1 MSFSELVS
9 KWDASVGFSELMS
22 GWDASVGFS
31 VLVACVMV
39 TVGWLYRLV
48 ERRLWRQAPAT
59 PAPELLAKQSMEKIL
74 SNLKLLDPD
83 ELREEILKAG
93 LKCGPITL
101 TTRYLFEKKL
111 ARTLLEQQGFEVE
124 TFSSNDGIATST
136 NQQKAYCDLQAKYSE
151 DRDFGYGVGL
161 NPPTEDSIS
170 KKDFAASEH
179 SGAAHFSTDSY
190 SNGPPVYYAVCPVC
204 EDTPARTEKIH
215 IYTDQKEAL
224 QVVKMLKGSRFK
236 SFQSREDAEKFATG
250 ICDYYPS
257 PSKSSLSLSPVKLS
271 SGLLRDGLSA
281 PDVESLN
288 KEKANSFKSP
298 RTQDLTA
305 KLRKAVEK
313 GDLTTFSDLIWSN
326 PRYLIGSGDN
336 PTVVQEG
343 CRYNV
348 MHVAAKENQPGVSQ
362 LLLDTLENP
371 EFMRLMYPDD
381 GDVMLQKRIRY
392 IVDLYL
398 NTPDKMGFDTP
409 LHFACKFGNAHV
421 VNVLCSHPDIIKKPR
436 NKYDQTPEQVICE
449 RSKNKSSELREK
461 IREYLKGHF
470 YVPLLRAEDNSSFPI
485 IGTPWSPEQPD
496 ILSQPR
502 YCGSP
507 KDPLLAVK
515 AFAGPMSPS
524 KAEDFR
530 RIWKTPPR
538 NRAGLFHNVRKTDPE
553 RGEERV
559 GRELAHEQDVP
570 WVEYWEFLGCFVD
583 LSSPDGLGKLEEYL
597 SKKEINEQMQ
607 HEHDHEI
614 CNKYKTPSPAGKGK
628 KICNSVSVGAFLEDE
643 DDMSLEEI
651 KNRQNAALKN
661 SPSLNSAETITVP
674 ECIMDA
680 TSLQSCNL
688 EESKRNYC
696 SPVENEIILPG
707 DRGQQQRLPEAL
719 LSPVSNLNAEFE
731 KMSLNDLK
739 ETSNEKSPSNE
750 CSVSQRLS
758 QITVSDD
765 HVELDSSSPVRR
777 TKSELM
783 KIAKSSSSSQ
793 LDSPLSAET
802 NAEPSLSE
810 ALSHSFGQLHVMKTP
825 TKHQSNGF
833 LFLHGKEPSKLDND
847 VLSALQNVEIDAQKF
862 PSISKWMK
870 SILYYSNTE
879 RQSWPSP
886 AVVTGRNRSNVF
898 GGNSPG
904 GIGFSTPG
912 RSSPIFGSPGKYMNT
927 SDYGSPGR
935 YSPAYASH
943 IQLLRLRHFSDH
955 SSL

>member
-1 MSFSELVS
+1 MTVTSRQVFVAHQP
-9 KWDASVGFSELMS
+9 WDRKLPLAMERS
-22 GWDASVGFS
+22 
-31 VLVACVMV
+31 
-39 TVGWLYRLV
+39 R
-48 ERRLWRQAPAT
+48 ERR
-59 PAPELLAKQSMEKIL
+59 EE
-74 SNLKLLDPD
+74 
-83 ELREEILKAG
+83 RE
-93 LKCGPITL
+93 
-101 TTRYLFEKKL
+101 R
-111 ARTLLEQQGFEVE
+111 R
-124 TFSSNDGIATST
+124 
-136 NQQKAYCDLQAKYSE
+136 
-151 DRDFGYGVGL
+151 R
-161 NPPTEDSIS
+161 
-170 KKDFAASEH
+170 
-179 SGAAHFSTDSY
+179 
-190 SNGPPVYYAVCPVC
+190 
-204 EDTPARTEKIH
+204 
-215 IYTDQKEAL
+215 
-224 QVVKMLKGSRFK
+224 M
-236 SFQSREDAEKFATG
+236 
-250 ICDYYPS
+250 
-257 PSKSSLSLSPVKLS
+257 
-271 SGLLRDGLSA
+271 
-281 PDVESLN
+281 
-288 KEKANSFKSP
+288 
-298 RTQDLTA
+298 
-305 KLRKAVEK
+305 
-313 GDLTTFSDLIWSN
+313 
-326 PRYLIGSGDN
+326 
-336 PTVVQEG
+336 
-343 CRYNV
+343 
-348 MHVAAKENQPGVSQ
+348 
-362 LLLDTLENP
+362 
-371 EFMRLMYPDD
+371 
-381 GDVMLQKRIRY
+381 
-392 IVDLYL
+392 
-398 NTPDKMGFDTP
+398 
-409 LHFACKFGNAHV
+409 
-421 VNVLCSHPDIIKKPR
+421 
-436 NKYDQTPEQVICE
+436 
-449 RSKNKSSELREK
+449 
-461 IREYLKGHF
+461 
-470 YVPLLRAEDNSSFPI
+470 
-485 IGTPWSPEQPD
+485 
-496 ILSQPR
+496 
-502 YCGSP
+502 
-507 KDPLLAVK
+507 
-515 AFAGPMSPS
+515 
-524 KAEDFR
+524 AEDFR

-833 LFLHGKEPSKLDND
+833 LFLHGS
-847 VLSALQNVEIDAQKF
+847 VSTKF
-862 PSISKWMK
+862 GEKAFSTNSD
-870 SILYYSNTE
+870 
-879 RQSWPSP
+879 
-886 AVVTGRNRSNVF
+886 RSN
-898 GGNSPG
+898 
-904 GIGFSTPG
+904 STPLNG
-912 RSSPIFGSPGKYMNT
+912 ALPLVDGISVPEKASSGSLAVPREPIWTLS
-927 SDYGSPGR
+927 
-935 YSPAYASH
+935 
-943 IQLLRLRHFSDH
+943 
-955 SSL
+955 